1 MTINIVVP
9 MAGLGSRLPV
19 SVYRTIK
26 PLIPINGTAMIRL
39 VVDSLNLD
47 GRYIF
52 IYRRDEYSI
61 ELEKVIGEMEIPAE
75 FVVVEELTKGPAD
88 TCLAARE
95 LINNDSELV
104 IANADQIMWWNSNQ
118 FLSSARSE
126 GLDGV
131 IVTYSST
138 SERNSFARLSRNG
151 LVTEVRE
158 KEVIS
163 EIALAGIH
171 YWRKGKDFIRS
182 AEKMIS
188 EGRYALGEFYVGPT
202 YNLMIE
208 SGAKIGI
215 YHIPGYQHNPVGIP
229 EDLEKYKEKICK
241 NSN

>member
-1 MTINIVVP
+1 MTINIVIP
-9 MAGLGSRLPV
+9 MAGLGSRLPI
-19 SVYRTIK
+19 SVYKTIK

-52 IYRRDEYSI
+52 IYRRDEYST

-75 FVVVEELTKGPAD
+75 IVVVEELTKGPAD
-88 TCLAARE
+88 TCLAASE

-171 YWRKGKDFIRS
+171 YWRKGKEFVRS

>member
-1 MTINIVVP
+1 
-9 MAGLGSRLPV
+9 MAGLGSRLPI
-19 SVYRTIK
+19 SVYKTIK

-52 IYRRDEYSI
+52 IYRRDEYST
-61 ELEKVIGEMEIPAE
+61 ELEKVVGELEIPVE
-75 FVVVEELTKGPAD
+75 IVVVEELTKGPAD
-88 TCLAARE
+88 TCLAASE

>member
-1 MTINIVVP
+1 MTINIVIP
-9 MAGLGSRLPV
+9 MAGLGSRLPI

-52 IYRRDEYSI
+52 IYRRDEYSTD
-61 ELEKVIGEMEIPAE
+61 LEKVIGEMEIPAE
-75 FVVVEELTKGPAD
+75 IVVVEELTKGPAD
-88 TCLAARE
+88 TCLAASE

-171 YWRKGKDFIRS
+171 YWRKGKEFVRS

>member
-1 MTINIVVP
+1 MAMNIVVP
-9 MAGLGSRLPV
+9 MAGLGSRLPI
-19 SVYRTIK
+19 SIYGTIK
-26 PLIPINGTAMIRL
+26 PLIPINGTPMIRL
-39 VVDSLNLD
+39 VVDSLKLD

-52 IYRRDEYSI
+52 VYRRDEFSA
-61 ELEKVIGEMEIPAE
+61 ELEKVLGAMEIAAE
-75 FVVVEELTKGPAD
+75 FVIVEELTKGPAE
-88 TCLAARE
+88 TCLAARD

-104 IANADQIMWWNSNQ
+104 IANADQIMWWNSDQ

-131 IVTYSST
+131 IVTYSSI
-138 SERNSFARLSRNG
+138 SERNSFARMSQNG

-171 YWRKGKDFIRS
+171 YWRKGKEFVRS

-188 EGRYALGEFYVGPT
+188 EARYELGEFYVGPT

-215 YHIPGYQHNPVGIP
+215 HHIPEYQHNPVGVP

-241 NSN
+241 DSN

>member
-9 MAGLGSRLPV
+9 MAGLGSRLPI

-39 VVDSLNLD
+39 VVDSLNLN
-47 GRYIF
+47 GKYIF
-52 IYRRDEYSI
+52 IYRRGEYST
-61 ELEKVIGEMEIPAE
+61 ELEKVLSKMEIPAE
-75 FVVVEELTKGPAD
+75 FVVIEELTKGPAE

-171 YWRKGKDFIRS
+171 YWRKGKDFIKS
-182 AEKMIS
+182 TEKMIS
-188 EGRYALGEFYVGPT
+188 EGRCALGEFYVGPT

-215 YHIPGYQHNPVGIP
+215 YHIPGYQHNPVGVP

>member
-1 MTINIVVP
+1 MVINVVVP
-9 MAGLGSRLPV
+9 MAGLGSRLPI
-19 SVYRTIK
+19 SVYGTIK
-26 PLIPINGTAMIRL
+26 PLIQINGTSMIRL
-39 VVDSLNLD
+39 VVNSLNLD
-47 GRYIF
+47 GKYIF
-52 IYRRDEYSI
+52 IYRRDEYST
-61 ELEKVIGEMEIPAE
+61 ELRKVLEEIDIPAE
-75 FVVVEELTKGPAD
+75 FIVVEELTKGPAE
-88 TCLAARE
+88 TCLAAKE

-118 FLSSARSE
+118 FLGSARSD
-126 GLDGV
+126 GLDGL

-138 SERNSFARLSRNG
+138 LERNSFARVSQNG

-171 YWRKGKDFIRS
+171 YWRKGKEFINS

-215 YHIPGYQHNPVGIP
+215 YHIPGYQHNPVGVP

-241 NSN
+241 NSD

>member
-9 MAGLGSRLPV
+9 MAGLGSRLPI